1 MLALEAGEPQEIVSN
16 DEINLYLQGR
26 KEQAMRQIHFDE
38 VGYKQVSLSDV
49 ELKTPLK
56 MAERKYN
63 LSIIPI
69 NDNDLANRID
79 NDLKAQKVTF
89 DELAA
94 EFSMALEKE
103 IGLLKTFFGDGLV
116 IVLGKQG
123 EGVA

>member
-1 MLALEAGEPQEIVSN
+1 
-16 DEINLYLQGR
+16 
-26 KEQAMRQIHFDE
+26 MRQIHFDE

-79 NDLKAQKVTF
+79 NDLKAQKEVYDHLLTAY
-89 DELAA
+89 EKGQLPKI
-94 EFSMALEKE
+94 ELEKSIAVSSE
-103 IGLLKTFFGDGLV
+103 
-116 IVLGKQG
+116 
-123 EGVA
+123 